1 MAYKAFAA
9 GWHRTVYGR
18 PNDCVLYRKLA
29 DAVLLDTAKQ
39 AVSKGKVKGLLN
51 LKPIIDIKRKLSR
64 HHDNEHPQLP
74 SELQDAI
81 NSRLMRGMALELLK
95 KGTDAFAQDALHK
108 GEVDKRVL
116 RWMFSFMAGN
126 AVTAILADSC
136 DYAVK
141 HTIEMAN
148 ESASVQLVL
157 ANKLRAK
164 EDIVLEIHGLHGS
177 KEEIFEKEFFGKRK
191 LSGEDVLYA
200 GGLEGDIDIA
210 NLLPRGNFIVPFFAT
225 EEFKRMMYLDHGA
238 FVPEYERDVQRHYFQ
253 GDNTVGRHFE
263 RTH

>member
-1 MAYKAFAA
+1 MTYKAFAA
-9 GWHRTVYGR
+9 GWHRTVYRR

-39 AVSKGKVKGLLN
+39 AVSKGRVKGLLS

-81 NSRLMRGMALELLK
+81 NSRLMKGRELELVK
-95 KGTDAFAQDALHK
+95 KGTDAFAQDALRK

-116 RWMFSFMAGN
+116 RWMFSFMASN

-136 DYAVK
+136 DYTVK
-141 HTIEMAN
+141 HVIEAAN
-148 ESASVQLVL
+148 ESMSVQLVL
-157 ANKLRAK
+157 ANKLRVK
-164 EDIVLEIHGLHGS
+164 DDTVLEIRGLHGS
-177 KEEIFEKEFFGKRK
+177 REDIFEKEFFEKRK
-191 LSGEDVLYA
+191 LGGEDVLYS

-210 NLLPRGNFIVPFFAT
+210 KLLPRGNFIVPFFAT
-225 EEFKRMMYLDHGA
+225 EEFKRMMYLDYGA
-238 FVPEYERDVQRHYFQ
+238 FVPEYEWDVQRHYFQ
-253 GDNTVGRHFE
+253 GDNTVGMHFE
-263 RTH
+263 RAH